1 MRRIQASDITATAEL
16 QPEGSA
22 AASTAAAGARP
33 TAVPPRPPRDTR
45 LDIFRGL
52 LQLVIFASHATGTWI
67 GVWLIPSPW
76 GLSDSSEQF
85 VFLSGFTL
93 GSVFA
98 RKAVRDGFFD
108 AWRDM
113 LRRTWRLYRTHL
125 LVFVLYGLAVVVA
138 GATLLP
144 GEAERMGWA
153 PILMHPLAS
162 LPAVLAT
169 VAQPSF
175 MGILPLFIWCML
187 LLPGF
192 AALEARIGDAALLVP
207 LTVYVAAWSVIEAI
221 PNLGWED
228 GIGFNPFTWQFIFLG
243 GAWLGRRALLR
254 GRAAPFTA
262 GWARWIT
269 VGAFVVLAAGLL
281 VRLGWHGFLPV
292 PLVPAFWWL
301 ADKKDLPPGAL
312 LHALAL
318 AWLVAAFVPRDAGW
332 MHLALPRAVA
342 AIGRNSLQVFCVGL
356 FFSWGASVAFRMV
369 PYSAAL
375 DLFLIVVGCLGLGL
389 FAWWRERRLALARV
403 AVAA

>member
-1 MRRIQASDITATAEL
+1 
-16 QPEGSA
+16 
-22 AASTAAAGARP
+22 
-33 TAVPPRPPRDTR
+33 VPPRPPRDTR

-108 AWRDM
+108 AAGDL

-125 LVFVLYGLAVVVA
+125 LVFALYGLAVVVA

-153 PILMHPLAS
+153 PILMHPLQS

-169 VAQPSF
+169 VAQPAF
-175 MGILPLFIWCML
+175 MGILPLFVWCMM

-192 AALEARIGDAALLVP
+192 AALESRFGDRALLLP
-207 LTVYVAAWSVIEAI
+207 LAVYAGAWGLIYAV

-228 GIGFNPFTWQFIFLG
+228 GIGFNPFAWQLIFLA
-243 GAWLGRRALLR
+243 GAWLGRRALLQ
-254 GRAAPFTA
+254 GRALPFGA
-262 GWARWIT
+262 GWARW
-269 VGAFVVLAAGLL
+269 VSVAAVAMLAAGLW
-281 VRLGWHGFLPV
+281 VRLGWHGFIGGAH
-292 PLVPAFWWL
+292 VPAFAWL

-318 AWLVAAFVPRDAGW
+318 AWLVAAFVPREAGW
-332 MHLALPRAVA
+332 MHLAPFRRIAAV
-342 AIGRNSLQVFCVGL
+342 GRNSLQVFCVGL
-356 FFSWGASVAFRMV
+356 FLSWGASVVFRMA
-369 PYSAAL
+369 PYSMPL
-375 DLFLIVVGCLGLGL
+375 DMAVIGVGCVALAA
-389 FAWWRERRLALARV
+389 FAWWRERRLAVARV
-403 AVAA
+403 AMAT